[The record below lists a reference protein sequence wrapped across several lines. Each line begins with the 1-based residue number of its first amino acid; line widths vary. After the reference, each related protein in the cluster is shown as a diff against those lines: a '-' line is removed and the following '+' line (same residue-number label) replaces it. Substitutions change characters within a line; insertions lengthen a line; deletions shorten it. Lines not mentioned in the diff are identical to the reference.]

1 MFTCRGCSKSFCLTH
16 TNQHREIVE
25 KQMNEIILNHNYL
38 KQQIIN
44 EEPNQY
50 HQILIEQID
59 QWEKESINKIHHTA
73 NEIRQQ
79 LINKTREYHD
89 NLKEKLTPLT
99 QEITKARHDGNFFE
113 NDLQQW
119 AYTIKNL
126 QYSFLQQENI
136 QISIDNNTN
145 SFISKISLTNK
156 LNNSMISLI
165 NNNQIENSRNFNLT
179 KEYSSGDHLLR
190 FQLELYETSDSVI
203 MGIISTSKSK
213 NVNPDKNPT
222 FYGWSTNN
230 FVYLHGIA
238 YSNFNGYENDIEK
251 NDVFSITS

>member
-1 MFTCRGCSKSFCLTH
+1 
-16 TNQHREIVE
+16 
-25 KQMNEIILNHNYL
+25 
-38 KQQIIN
+38 
-44 EEPNQY
+44 
-50 HQILIEQID
+50 
-59 QWEKESINKIHHTA
+59 IHHTA

-203 MGIISTSKSK
+203 MGIIST
-213 NVNPDKNPT
+213 
-222 FYGWSTNN
+222 
-230 FVYLHGIA
+230 
-238 YSNFNGYENDIEK
+238 
-251 NDVFSITS
+251 